1 MKSTMFFFLAF
12 GLATVACHKKPVNT
26 QNTAMN
32 ASASFDNTR
41 WKLVK
46 LPGIDSLPQLQKDAF
61 IQFKK
66 ADSSYHG
73 NAGCNNFSGRYTL
86 VGNKLTLG
94 PAAMTRMMCPPEN
107 MNVENQFT
115 KAIRDTDQYLIT
127 GDHLQLKKG
136 EQVLAE
142 FEALYL
148 K

>member
-1 MKSTMFFFLAF
+1 MFFFLAF
-12 GLATVACHKKPVNT
+12 TLATIACHKKPVNT
-26 QNTAMN
+26 QTTSMNT
-32 ASASFDNTR
+32 SASFDNTR

-46 LPGIDSLPQLQKDAF
+46 LPGMDSLPALQKDAF

-73 NAGCNNFSGRYTL
+73 NAGCNNFSGRYSL
-86 VGNKLTLG
+86 DGNKLVLG
-94 PAAMTRMMCPPEN
+94 PAAMTRMMCPPDN
-107 MNVENQFT
+107 MKVENQFT
-115 KAIRDTDQYLIT
+115 KVIQSTDQFLIT

-136 EQVLAE
+136 DQVLAE